1 MSKIK
6 LALTSAV
13 LLATAGL
20 ATPALAAAPTAKL
33 VEKPRA
39 WMAPSVGKHMVGVT
53 VHTDRTL
60 KRRASGGVA
69 GGVRLHGHVGSLS
82 RLGAKDA
89 HCYVGYVKD
98 PKARAGDQA
107 VVRVYVTQGDKPRY
121 DRKVTIGAAASEPT
135 KC

>member
-6 LALTSAV
+6 VALASAA

-20 ATPALAAAPTAKL
+20 ATPALAAAPAAKL
-33 VEKPRA
+33 AEAPTA
-39 WMAPSVGKHMVGVT
+39 WLAPSIGKHTVGVT

-82 RLGAKDA
+82 RLGNTDA

-98 PKARAGDQA
+98 PQARAGERA
-107 VVRVYVTQGDKPRY
+107 VVQVYVTQGDKPHY
-121 DRKVTIGAAASEPT
+121 DRKIRIGAAASEPT
-135 KC
+135 GC